1 MTTEQDNA
9 AENKPATAFL
19 IDASIFVFRSYYSM
33 SDEFV
38 GVNGQSVNAVYG
50 FGRFLARFLAQ
61 TKAQHIACAFDESLT
76 TSFRNEIYPPYK
88 ANREPAPDDLKRQFK
103 DCKLLA
109 QHLGI
114 ATFGDDHYEAD
125 DLIGTLHARHAST
138 GLNVCVVSADKDLAQ
153 LIRPTDWW
161 WDYGKGQP
169 LGFKALTAKFGV
181 RPDQVVDY
189 LALAGDA
196 VDNIPGVKGVGPKTA
211 VQLLQHFGD
220 LESILARSNE
230 IAYLSFR
237 GAKSCAVKIKQQAD
251 QARLSKQLTQIVLD
265 APMTNDDI
273 IKKQGNQQA
282 LVAYSNQMNFGPL
295 MRRQLTEA
303 AKL

>member
-1 MTTEQDNA
+1 MTTSRQ
-9 AENKPATAFL
+9 NKPATAFL

-38 GVNGQSVNAVYG
+38 DTNGQSVNAVYG
-50 FGRFLARFLAQ
+50 FGRFLSRFLAQ
-61 TKAQHIACAFDESLT
+61 TQASHIACAFDEALT
-76 TSFRNEIYPPYK
+76 TSFRNEIYPLYK
-88 ANREPAPDDLKRQFK
+88 ANREPAPEDLKRQFK

-109 QHLGI
+109 QKLGI

-125 DLIGTLHARHAST
+125 DLIGTLHARHARK
-138 GLNVCVVSADKDLAQ
+138 GMNVCIVSADKDLAQ
-153 LIRPTDWW
+153 LVRPTDWW
-161 WDYGKGQP
+161 WDYGKSKP
-169 LGFKALTAKFGV
+169 LGFRALTDKFGV
-181 RPDQVVDY
+181 RPDQIVDY

-220 LESILARSNE
+220 LDSIITRHQE
-230 IAYLSFR
+230 IAHLSFR
-237 GAKSCAVKIKQQAD
+237 GAKSCALKIKQQAD
-251 QARLSKQLTQIVLD
+251 QARLSKLLTQIVLD
-265 APMTNDDI
+265 APMSNDDI
-273 IKKQGNQQA
+273 IKKQGNEQA
-282 LVAYSNQMNFGPL
+282 LTGYFNHMNFGPL

>member
-1 MTTEQDNA
+1 MHPASETQD
-9 AENKPATAFL
+9 KPVFL
-19 IDASIFVFRSYYSM
+19 IDASVFVFRSFYALKP
-33 SDEFV
+33 EWFNQRNEEV
-38 GVNGQSVNAVYG
+38 HAVYG
-50 FGRFLARFLAQ
+50 FARFLIRFLKQ
-61 TKAQHIACAFDESLT
+61 TSPKHIAVAFDESLAS
-76 TSFRNEIYPPYK
+76 SFRNEIYRPYK
-88 ANREPAPDDLKRQFK
+88 ANREPAPIELKRQFGY
-103 DCKLLA
+103 CQQVAEL
-109 QHLGI
+109 LGI
-114 ATFGDDHYEAD
+114 TTFKDHHYEAD
-125 DLIGTLHARHAST
+125 DLIGSLHKKHADA
-138 GLNVCVVSADKDLAQ
+138 GHKVCVVSADKDLAQ
-153 LIRPTDWW
+153 LIRPGDWW

>member
-1 MTTEQDNA
+1 MTTTRHD
-9 AENKPATAFL
+9 KPATAFL

-38 GVNGQSVNAVYG
+38 DSTGLSVNAVYG

-61 TKAQHIACAFDESLT
+61 TQARHIACAFDESLT
-76 TSFRNEIYPPYK
+76 TSFRNEIYPLYK

-103 DCKLLA
+103 DCKQLA
-109 QHLGI
+109 QNLGI

-125 DLIGTLHARHAST
+125 DLIGTLHARHARK
-138 GLNVCVVSADKDLAQ
+138 GLNICVVSADKDLAQ
-153 LIRPTDWW
+153 LIRPNDWW
-161 WDYGKGQP
+161 WDYGKSKP
-169 LGFKALTAKFGV
+169 LGFRALTDKFGV
-181 RPDQVVDY
+181 RPDQIVDY

-211 VQLLQHFGD
+211 VHLLQHFGD
-220 LESILARSNE
+220 LESIIKRHQE

-237 GAKSCAVKIKQQAD
+237 GAKSCAMKIKQQAD

-265 APMTNDDI
+265 APMSNDDI
-273 IKKQGNQQA
+273 IK
-282 LVAYSNQMNFGPL
+282 
-295 MRRQLTEA
+295 T
-303 AKL
+303 

>member
-1 MTTEQDNA
+1 MTEH
-9 AENKPATAFL
+9 EKPATAFL

-38 GVNGQSVNAVYG
+38 DVNGQSVNAVYG
-50 FGRFLARFLAQ
+50 FGRFLSRFLTQTQARFV
-61 TKAQHIACAFDESLT
+61 ACAFDESLT
-76 TSFRNEIYPPYK
+76 TTFRNEIYPPYK
-88 ANREPAPDDLKRQFK
+88 ANRDPAPDDLKRQFK
-103 DCKLLA
+103 DCKQLA
-109 QHLGI
+109 QNLGI
-114 ATFGDDHYEAD
+114 ASFGDDHYEAD
-125 DLIGTLHARHAST
+125 DLIGTLHAKYARK
-138 GLNVCVVSADKDLAQ
+138 GMNVCVVSADKDLAQ
-153 LIRPTDWW
+153 LVRPTDWW
-161 WDYGKGQP
+161 WDYGKGKP
-169 LGFKALTAKFGV
+169 LGFRALTEKFGV

-211 VQLLQHFGD
+211 VSLLQHFGD
-220 LESILARSNE
+220 LESIISRCHE
-230 IAYLSFR
+230 IPFLSFR
-237 GAKSCAVKIKQQAD
+237 GAKSCAVKIKQQVD

-273 IKKQGNQQA
+273 IKKQGDEYA
-282 LVAYSNQMNFGPL
+282 LQDCFNQMNFGPL